1 MPQYQ
6 HHPRQLCERAEGDRC
21 EQWGV
26 RLQELGIA
34 LQGQSRL
41 AGEKAELE
49 RVAQQHLLWSGQALV
64 AGSLA
69 VMEEAVQQ
77 IRTAFLMP
85 SKELKCAPPRGPRP
99 DSCTHQG

>member
-1 MPQYQ
+1 M
-6 HHPRQLCERAEGDRC
+6 
-21 EQWGV
+21 W
-26 RLQELGIA
+26 LQELGIA

-49 RVAQQHLLWSGQALV
+49 RVARQHLLWSGQALV

-69 VMEEAVQQ
+69 SMEEAVQQ

-85 SKELKCAPPRGPRP
+85 SKELRCAPTPVALALNHSRT
-99 DSCTHQG
+99 DQG